1 MPLNN
6 AASGAESRRV
16 IDETA
21 PAAYLAPRYEGPMN
35 PSASPAKPAG
45 LEPVLK
51 VERPEDLPVVDVL
64 VERAFGP
71 GRFAKTAERLRER
84 SEPLH
89 DLSVVAWSDDVAV
102 GSVRMWPIHIGDRP
116 AVLLGPFAVEDAWRS
131 RGLGGQ
137 LIEAA
142 CAAAARAG
150 VGVVLLVGDEPY
162 FRKFGFEAVPHGR
175 AVLPGPVDGRRVLW
189 RALQPGALEGVQG
202 AVRAG

>member
-1 MPLNN
+1 M
-6 AASGAESRRV
+6 
-16 IDETA
+16 I
-21 PAAYLAPRYEGPMN
+21 
-35 PSASPAKPAG
+35 PSAPPANPAG
-45 LEPVLK
+45 LEPDLK
-51 VERPEDLPVVDVL
+51 AERPEDLPLVDAL

-71 GRFAKTAERLRER
+71 GRFVKTAERLRER
-84 SEPLH
+84 NKPRR
-89 DLSVVAWSDDVAV
+89 DLSLVAWADDEAV
-102 GSVRMWPIHIGDRP
+102 GCVRMWPIHIGDSP

-142 CAAAARAG
+142 CAAAQRAG

-162 FRKFGFEAVPHGR
+162 FRKFGFETAPHGR

-189 RALQPGALEGVQG
+189 RALRPGALDCVAG